1 MPRKIIIDC
10 DPGHDDAMNLLLAF
24 ASPELE
30 VLGITT
36 THGNVGLERTAH
48 NALTIV
54 ELAGST
60 VPVFAGADR
69 PLLRDLIHAEH
80 VHGKSGLEG
89 PILPQPTRTLEGQR
103 AAEFI
108 IETVLANPHQVT
120 LVPTGPLTN
129 LALAFRL
136 EPKIIPLIPELIVMG
151 GSTDFGNFSPAAEFN
166 ILCDPHA
173 AHIVY
178 SSGIPL
184 VMFGLNVTHQVLAT
198 PPRVEQFRA
207 LHTRVGDV
215 MVALLEFFKKSY
227 ETRYQFAG
235 PALHDPCTVAYLLRP
250 EIFELQA
257 MHVEV
262 ELLPGPSFGR
272 TVCDVWSVT
281 GKTPNSRVA
290 IKANADLFFEVLLER
305 ISRYP

>member
-48 NALTIV
+48 NALTIA
-54 ELAGST
+54 ELAGSS

-69 PLLRDLIHAEH
+69 PLLRDPIHAEH

-89 PILPQPTRTLEGQR
+89 PILPQPTRALEGQR

-257 MHVEV
+257 MYVEV
-262 ELLPGPSFGR
+262 ELSPGPSFGS

-290 IKANADLFFEVLLER
+290 VQANADLFFEVLLER
-305 ISRYP
+305 ISRYF